1 MNSKFNQYISELSV
15 NYSDKNMYN
24 LCDYLKNNLFNKH
37 EIAELTCI
45 LAKSGKILSF
55 HDSQTADIPSTGGPS
70 SLSTIICPL
79 ILKEYF
85 SVPKLGIVGRPAGGI
100 DVLSQIEGYKT
111 RLHQNDIYKIIEKT
125 NYCHFISNNEYAP
138 LDSTLFKYRNEN
150 NFKDI
155 PSLVIASLLSKKVA
169 VGVKQI
175 CLDIR
180 YSDYGNFGKSLQE
193 SELLSLNFKEV
204 ADLLD
209 IKSSF
214 YFSDNN
220 VLMQPYIG
228 RGEALLAITELFD
241 GSHNSW
247 LNNHILD
254 CKNIVE
260 SLLRKKINHEN
271 LNGII
276 NKNFIENIETQKG
289 KLNSFLHIAK
299 KTKELHIHEFVAHKN
314 GRIKI
319 HIERMRN
326 LIVGVQKKYI
336 TADNEF
342 PDPCG
347 MIFYKNQSD
356 FVPKNDLIFTYRVL
370 NNDVEMFQNELNHI
384 ITIID

>member
-1 MNSKFNQYISELSV
+1 
-15 NYSDKNMYN
+15 MYN
-24 LCDYLKNNLFNKH
+24 LCNYIKNNPFDKH
-37 EIAELTCI
+37 EIAELTCV
-45 LAKSGKILSF
+45 LTKSGDTLF
-55 HDSQTADIPSTGGPS
+55 FNDCQTADIPSTGGPS

-85 SVPKLGIVGRPAGGI
+85 SVPKLGIIGRPAGGI
-100 DVLSQIEGYKT
+100 DVLSQIEGYTIK
-111 RLHQNDIYKIIEKT
+111 LSQNEIYRIIEKT

-138 LDSTLFKYRNEN
+138 LDSILFRYRNEN

-155 PSLVIASLLSKKVA
+155 PSLVIASLLAKKVA

-193 SELLSLNFKEV
+193 SELLSLNFKAV

-228 RGEALLAITELFD
+228 RGEALLAIAELFD
-241 GSHNSW
+241 GSNNLW

-260 SLLRKKINHEN
+260 SLLQKKIDYEHSKD
-271 LNGII
+271 II
-276 NKNFIENIETQKG
+276 KTNFIENVKIQKG
-289 KLNSFLHIAK
+289 KLDSFLHIAK
-299 KTKELHIHEFVAHKN
+299 KTKELHNYEFVAQKN

-319 HIERMRN
+319 NMERMRN
-326 LIVGVQKKYI
+326 LIVSIQKKYI

-347 MIFYKNQSD
+347 MIFYKNQNEIVS
-356 FVPKNDLIFTYRVL
+356 VGDLILTYRVKQDDL
-370 NNDVEMFQNELNHI
+370 ELFHAELKNI
-384 ITIID
+384 IID